1 MEQCIRAVRAWMVVD
16 KLKLNEEKTEFMLIG
31 THQQLSQ
38 VRTDSLLVAGTVVSS
53 VSEARNLG
61 VWFDSKFQF
70 QTHINKTCQSAFYYI
85 YNIRRIRKFLSF
97 EAAKTL
103 VQALVI
109 SRLDYCNS
117 VLYGIPAIHTNKL
130 QRVQNAGSRLLTN
143 KPRYSHI
150 TPVMVDLHWLPVRF
164 RIIFKVILFTFKAV
178 HGTAPTHITS
188 LLSFKQSRYNLR
200 SVGNNTLA
208 RPEIKSAK
216 TTGDRAFA
224 VAAPVNQFLFT
235 FYF

>member
-1 MEQCIRAVRAWMVVD
+1 M
-16 KLKLNEEKTEFMLIG
+16 
-31 THQQLSQ
+31 
-38 VRTDSLLVAGTVVSS
+38 SS

-130 QRVQNAGSRLLTN
+130 QRVQNAAARLLTN

-164 RIIFKVILFTFKAV
+164 RIILKVILFTFKAV
-178 HGTAPTHITS
+178 HGTAPTYITN

-208 RPEIKSAK
+208 RSEIKSAK

-224 VAAPVNQFLFT
+224 VAAPLLWNALPPSLRAIDNITSFKKQLKTHLFRKA
-235 FYF
+235 YF